1 MAFFDKGSCTRGC
14 FDVCFLDICAKQTC
28 LESRCSLNELLNRYM
43 WLQREVFHL
52 NLLGTYTPHGYKCT
66 KCKKIL
72 KGMLRFIEA
81 HMKRITIGWNFIQS
95 SKFYGKCS
103 FKTENRNI
111 SGLFQA
117 RWCYEGTYKNFSP
130 FV

>member
-1 MAFFDKGSCTRGC
+1 MAFLIKALVPEGC

-43 WLQREVFHL
+43 WLQIEVFHL
-52 NLLGTYTPHGYKCT
+52 NLLGICTPHVYECT

-81 HMKRITIGWNFIQS
+81 HMKRITIG
-95 SKFYGKCS
+95 
-103 FKTENRNI
+103 
-111 SGLFQA
+111 
-117 RWCYEGTYKNFSP
+117 
-130 FV
+130 